1 LLDRNAQMPGRRWRG
16 SPTIRTRRFDTLC
29 RCWQEQPP
37 MDPDSFTDA
46 QQRSIGIALQLIDEL
61 IRGVRAEGMEDE
73 SLSALQAALAEI
85 AELTGANTPR
95 PNGNELN
102 AKLAQML
109 VHAMELD
116 SGRLRAYGELSA
128 EAADYLDEQSRRL
141 SELTMRL
148 IDRTTQGQ
156 RKCD

>member
-1 LLDRNAQMPGRRWRG
+1 
-16 SPTIRTRRFDTLC
+16 
-29 RCWQEQPP
+29 

-46 QQRSIGIALQLIDEL
+46 HQRSIGIALKLLDGL
-61 IRGVRAEGMEDE
+61 IRSVRAEGLEDE

-85 AELTGANTPR
+85 AEVTGAKAPR
-95 PNGNELN
+95 PKGNELH

-116 SGRLRAYGELSA
+116 SRRLRAYGELPA

-148 IDRTTQGQ
+148 IDRTPRAQ
-156 RKCD
+156 RE

>member
-1 LLDRNAQMPGRRWRG
+1 
-16 SPTIRTRRFDTLC
+16 
-29 RCWQEQPP
+29 

-46 QQRSIGIALQLIDEL
+46 HQRPIGIALQLIDEL
-61 IRGVRAEGMEDE
+61 IRSVRAGGMEDE
-73 SLSALQAALAEI
+73 SLSTLQAALAEI
-85 AELTGANTPR
+85 AEVTGAKAPR
-95 PNGNELN
+95 PKGNQLN

-116 SGRLRAYGELSA
+116 SRRLRAYGELPA

-148 IDRTTQGQ
+148 IDRTTQAQ
-156 RKCD
+156 RE